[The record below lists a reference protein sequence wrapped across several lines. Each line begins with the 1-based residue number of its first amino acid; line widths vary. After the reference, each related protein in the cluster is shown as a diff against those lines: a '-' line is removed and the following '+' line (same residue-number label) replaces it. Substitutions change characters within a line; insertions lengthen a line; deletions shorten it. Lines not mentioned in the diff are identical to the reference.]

1 MCLTEG
7 YAEQPGI
14 CQAATWVIF
23 FFAMTKQV
31 AALEENIKEISVI
44 MSYLSCLHTADSTA
58 GSSEKTRQEIQYK
71 LKTNKQKE

>member
-1 MCLTEG
+1 MLSNQVFVRLPHESFF
-7 YAEQPGI
+7 
-14 CQAATWVIF
+14 F

-58 GSSEKTRQEIQYK
+58 GSREKTRQKIKYK

>member
-1 MCLTEG
+1 MFLTEG

-14 CQAATWVIF
+14 CQAAPWVIF
-23 FFAMTKQV
+23 FSMTKQV

-44 MSYLSCLHTADSTA
+44 MPYLSCLHTADSTA
-58 GSSEKTRQEIQYK
+58 GSGEKTRQEIKYK

>member
-1 MCLTEG
+1 MLSNQVFVRLPHESF
-7 YAEQPGI
+7 
-14 CQAATWVIF
+14 F
-23 FFAMTKQV
+23 FFAITKQV
-31 AALEENIKEISVI
+31 ASLEENIKEISVI